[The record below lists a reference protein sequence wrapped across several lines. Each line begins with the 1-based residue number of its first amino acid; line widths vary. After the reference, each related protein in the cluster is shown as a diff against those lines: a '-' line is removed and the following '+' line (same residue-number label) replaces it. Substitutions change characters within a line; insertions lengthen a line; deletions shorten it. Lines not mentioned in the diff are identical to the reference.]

1 MKTVFLNILCCLV
14 FLSVEGQVGGRYVAQ
29 NGFVVDAVEV
39 QNGMLL
45 TGGGETV
52 FYQWIGGNKFVN
64 AQRASSVIINGTSM
78 VLYINGGSSLLYKS
92 NNQYNNSSNGY
103 VKEEKECSVCRGT
116 GYSNAVIWAPD
127 YSGTST
133 RTEWCNIC
141 KSSRKPHTHKPCY
154 SCGGTGYK

>member
-92 NNQYNNSSNGY
+92 NNQGY
-103 VKEEKECSVCRGT
+103 GSGGGSVREERTCPYCNGT
-116 GYSNAVIWAPD
+116 GDDPYSYYQAPH
-127 YSGTST
+127 YTSD
-133 RTEWCNIC
+133 RSCCAYPVGHAKSC
-141 KSSRKPHTHKPCY
+141 KTAKPC
-154 SCGGTGYK
+154 SRCHGARTIR